1 MATSEITRLLNE
13 YGRGDRTALDRAMP
27 LLYDELH
34 RIAVAHI
41 RRENAGHTLNA
52 TSLLH
57 EAYLRLAGLKE
68 LEWEGRRHF
77 LSMAAR
83 VMRRVLVDHA
93 RRRGAAKRGD
103 GPVPVTLDE
112 QLASGADGGERVLEV
127 HDALERL
134 ASNHSRA
141 AQAVEL
147 RFFGGLTV
155 PELADALDISVATAE
170 RDLRFARA
178 WLTRALA
185 EAGDDG

>member
-1 MATSEITRLLNE
+1 MTPSEITRLLSA
-13 YGRGDRTALDRAMP
+13 YGRGDRDALDRAIP

-34 RIAVAHI
+34 RIAVAHL
-41 RRENAGHTLNA
+41 RREDAGHTLNA

-57 EAYLRLAGLKE
+57 EAYLRLAE
-68 LEWEGRRHF
+68 LREVRWEGRRHF

-93 RRRGAAKRGD
+93 RRRGAAKRGAAA
-103 GPVPVTLDE
+103 VPVTLDE
-112 QLASGADGGERVLEV
+112 HLQVGDDGVEGILEV

-134 ASNHSRA
+134 AHDHPRA

-147 RFFGGLTV
+147 RFFGALSV
-155 PELADALDISVATAE
+155 PEIADTLDISVATAE

-178 WLTRALA
+178 WLTRALSGA
-185 EAGDDG
+185 DNEG